1 MLENTLI
8 NKIVTTEFKN
18 KRLVRIIILILG
30 LILGFFFT
38 FKGPT
43 DPDLSWH
50 LKTGQLILEK
60 LSIPKIDWYSHTM
73 SNFAWVDHEWL
84 SEILLYKGYQIFGFL
99 GLAIAFSLI
108 AISVFFFLIPRV
120 AGKNTAL
127 EIKVLAGS
135 LAVITSTFFLG
146 IRPQVF
152 TLLGL
157 TLVLLVLTKLKENQN
172 SKTLIFLPLIFL
184 LWVNMHGGFAIG
196 IGVLVLYLI
205 VEGLKIRHLTSNIQH
220 LTSNIQS
227 KETQWVKKSETLTKK
242 GWSRLSK
249 FSIISVLVT
258 LVNPYGPRIFI
269 ELKRTFTDSYGPQ
282 IIQEWLSPN
291 FKGLCGILLA
301 IYFIIL
307 VEIMILRKGKID
319 LGQFTFFIL
328 FLILALQSVRHVPL
342 FVIVTLPYLIKS
354 LGGKAQPQLDSKHLT
369 GQGFFLSIFRT
380 KSLLIM
386 LVILVGFFGVKY
398 RHLVLEPVK
407 AGLSEE
413 KLAEQGDYPFQALN
427 WLKENPQE
435 GNVFNNYGWGG
446 YLILHLPET
455 KTFIDGRM
463 AHWRSASY
471 QRFGSALDQRDKKH
485 ILKDYME
492 VTELNPNWQE
502 IFKKYNVKWILIKKE
517 SSLSQALELSPDWQ
531 EIYRDDLAIIY
542 GTKINQ

>member
-1 MLENTLI
+1 MRSKFLD
-8 NKIVTTEFKN
+8 KVVTSEFKS
-18 KRLVRIIILILG
+18 KKLVKTIILILG
-30 LILGFFFT
+30 LALGFFFT
-38 FKGPT
+38 FKSPT
-43 DPDLSWH
+43 DPDLGWH
-50 LKTGQLILEK
+50 LRTGQLILEK
-60 LSIPKIDWYSHTM
+60 LAIPKIDWYSHSMPGFT
-73 SNFAWVDHEWL
+73 WIDHEWL

-108 AISVFFFLIPRV
+108 AIFIFFFLIPRV
-120 AGKNTAL
+120 AGKNIAF
-127 EIKVLAGS
+127 EVKVLAGS
-135 LAVITSTFFLG
+135 LAVIISTFFLG

-196 IGVLVLYLI
+196 IGVLILYLI
-205 VEGLKIRHLTSNIQH
+205 TEGIKIRHLKKE
-220 LTSNIQS
+220 

-249 FSIISVLVT
+249 FSIISALVT

-269 ELKRTFTDSYGPQ
+269 ELRRTFTDSYGPQ
-282 IIQEWLSPN
+282 IIQEWLSPD

-354 LGGKAQPQLDSKHLT
+354 LGGKAQE
-369 GQGFFLSIFRT
+369 FFLSIFRT
-380 KSLLIM
+380 KALLVM

-398 RHLVLEPVK
+398 RHLVLEPVR

-427 WLKENPQE
+427 WLKENPQK

-455 KTFIDGRM
+455 KTFVDGRM
-463 AHWRSASY
+463 AHWKSASD
-471 QRFGSALDQRDKKH
+471 QRFRSALDQRDEKH

-531 EIYRDDLAIIY
+531 EIYQDDLAIIY